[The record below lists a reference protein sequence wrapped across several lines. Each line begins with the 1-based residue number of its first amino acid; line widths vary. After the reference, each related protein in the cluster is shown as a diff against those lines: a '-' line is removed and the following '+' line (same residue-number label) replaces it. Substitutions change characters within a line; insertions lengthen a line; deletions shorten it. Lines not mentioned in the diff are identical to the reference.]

1 MTQSLLIN
9 LIIFIGLIGVC
20 FFFSSAETAFTA
32 ISRIKLRHLL
42 DKKVKGS
49 KKLHFILHYP
59 KRLLTA
65 ILIGNN
71 LAQTSASAM
80 AAVVMTN
87 ALRYSGIE
95 NMAVV
100 LGIITGVLAMI
111 LLTFGEIFPKTIA
124 MKNPTRLALAITP
137 VMFYVMFVLYPV
149 ISLFV
154 FISNMF
160 SRFLGLPHH
169 EEDKILTEDE
179 IRTVIK
185 LAEEDGIL
193 EKEEKKMLEGVF
205 NVTEKVVREIMT
217 PRTDAICIEA
227 DSTAGDVIAL
237 ISETGHSR
245 IPVYENEIDNIIG
258 IIYAKD
264 LLRIESPD
272 ENCKKFL
279 RTAVFIP
286 ESKYIEDLMQHM
298 KFAKFHMAIVVDEH
312 GGMSGLV
319 TFEDII
325 EEIVGEIQDEFEREE
340 QPVTQLDDE
349 TFVIDA
355 SVNIDDLPQ
364 NIREILPQEDTDYDT
379 IGGFVLSEL
388 GTIPKQGKRF
398 AYKNL
403 EITIQDVKKRRI
415 VSLTIKILEP
425 SDSD

>member
-1 MTQSLLIN
+1 MTSSLVINILI
-9 LIIFIGLIGVC
+9 FTCLIGIC
-20 FFFSSAETAFTA
+20 FFFSCAETAFTA

-87 ALRYSGIE
+87 SLRYLGIE

-100 LGIITGVLAMI
+100 LGIITGILAMI
-111 LLTFGEIFPKTIA
+111 LLTFGEIFPKTMA
-124 MKNPTRLALAITP
+124 MKNPTKLALAITP
-137 VMFYVMFVLYPV
+137 IMFYVMFILYPV

-154 FISNMF
+154 LISNGF
-160 SRFLGLPHH
+160 SRLLGLPHH

-193 EKEEKKMLEGVF
+193 EKEEQKMLEGVF

-227 DSTAGDVIAL
+227 EATVEDVIQL

-245 IPVYENEIDNIIG
+245 IPVYENEIDNITG

-264 LLRIESPD
+264 LLRVDSLRS
-272 ENCKKFL
+272 NCRKFL

-325 EEIVGEIQDEFEREE
+325 EEIVGEIQDEFEHEE
-340 QPVTQLDDE
+340 QPVTQLDED
-349 TFVIDA
+349 TYVIDA
-355 SVNIDDLPQ
+355 SINIDDLPPD
-364 NIREILPQEDTDYDT
+364 IRHSLPAEDYDYDT

-388 GTIPKQGKRF
+388 GTIPKIGKRF
-398 AYKNL
+398 TYKNL
-403 EITIQDVKKRRI
+403 EISIQDVKKRRI
-415 VSLTIKILEP
+415 ESLRIKILERI
-425 SDSD
+425 DTE